1 MTSVDQC
8 DIDTENSSPFLSKFF
23 REPFMDFKVPF
34 AHSRPLSSKNLIKIC
49 FCYRRWKDLHG
60 INKQEQ
66 INMKMFK
73 QWQSFYNHTFE
84 IVPLTINGIPS
95 HMDATYTLYIRNWM
109 SY

>member
-23 REPFMDFKVPF
+23 REPFMDFKITF

-49 FCYRRWKDLHG
+49 FCDRRWKDLHG

-73 QWQSFYNHTFE
+73 QWIILQSH
-84 IVPLTINGIPS
+84 
-95 HMDATYTLYIRNWM
+95 IRNC
-109 SY
+109 SSDH